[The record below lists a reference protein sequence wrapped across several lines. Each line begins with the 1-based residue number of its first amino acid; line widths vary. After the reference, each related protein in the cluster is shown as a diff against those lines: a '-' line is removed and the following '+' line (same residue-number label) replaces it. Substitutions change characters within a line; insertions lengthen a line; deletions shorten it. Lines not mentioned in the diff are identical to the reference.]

1 MCGIMGGV
9 TQRNIAPILIDGLKR
24 LEYRGYDSAGIA
36 VITESNLGMERL
48 RLVGKVSALEDLYLQ
63 QPLAGKIG
71 IGHTRWA
78 THGKPTVQN
87 AHPLYS
93 RDQIAVVHNGI
104 IENHVQLRQKLKA
117 EGYEFQ
123 SQTDTEVIAHLIHS
137 HWIKTNDMLSAIS
150 AAKTELMG
158 AYVLGI
164 LNKNHPDRIYAVCK
178 SGPLVIGLGIG
189 ENFISSDP
197 LALLPVTQQFIYLE
211 EGDTAQIL
219 LNKVS
224 IFNADNQEI
233 QRASQQLN
241 LNAETNSKGKFRHF
255 MLKEIHEQPE
265 IITQMLDA
273 CLVNGK
279 LAPEWLSP
287 LATKILPQVK
297 RIHIVACGTSYH
309 AGLVARYW
317 FEEYLKMPCLVEVAS
332 EYRYRHPVVEDNT
345 LFIALS
351 QSGETADTL
360 AALRQAR
367 KENFLGSLAICN
379 APQSSLVRESDM
391 ALLTCAG
398 VEIGVA
404 ATKTF
409 TAQLLVLFLLVY
421 HLSQYQKNQMPL
433 QEAFLAL
440 SELPAAIQKI
450 LNLEASIQT
459 LARNLADKEKAIY
472 LGRGPM
478 FPIALEGA
486 LKLKEISYLFVEA
499 YPAGELKHGT
509 LALIDDEFPVIVLA
523 PFNAVSEKLISNIQ
537 EVQARGAMVYSFTDE
552 RLSFLAER
560 QVMLPAVNEILAPI
574 VYVITLQLLAYH
586 TAVLKGTDVDQP
598 RNLAKSVTVE

>member
-211 EGDTAQIL
+211 EGDTAEIL